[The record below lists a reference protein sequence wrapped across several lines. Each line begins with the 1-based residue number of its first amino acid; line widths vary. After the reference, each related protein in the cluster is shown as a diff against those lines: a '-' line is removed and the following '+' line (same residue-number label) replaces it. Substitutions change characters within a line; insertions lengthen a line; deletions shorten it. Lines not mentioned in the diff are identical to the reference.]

1 MQWYTGGRGNLKE
14 QTVYRDAHCFLQ
26 MHHFECNPYKKIEAH
41 RFATQLAKFINRDGS
56 FRKLGVETVGFA
68 VFTGPICQISL

>member
-1 MQWYTGGRGNLKE
+1 
-14 QTVYRDAHCFLQ
+14 